1 MGGCLECENDICTEF
16 KPDEDVCSNM
26 GGVWIDEICVAC
38 NDGCKTCDSDLKC
51 MTCYD
56 GA

>member
-16 KPDEDVCSNM
+16 KPDEDVCSNI
-26 GGVWIDEICVAC
+26 GGVWIDETCVAC

-51 MTCYD
+51 LTCYD